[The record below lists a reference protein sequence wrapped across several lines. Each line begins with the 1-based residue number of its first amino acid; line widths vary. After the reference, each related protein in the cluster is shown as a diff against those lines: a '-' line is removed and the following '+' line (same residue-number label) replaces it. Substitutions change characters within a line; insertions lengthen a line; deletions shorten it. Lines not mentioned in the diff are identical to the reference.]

1 MLEQFMTNGYEIP
14 DYKYLN
20 DRLLYIDY
28 IDKNYNYQQVSVL
41 PVEAYRYQ
49 GNLFGLFR
57 QIGIPSSLYIYAMYL
72 NGYNNPN
79 NYDGVKNTFKVPV
92 RVPIP
97 EY

>member
-1 MLEQFMTNGYEIP
+1 MSNNYSIP

-28 IDKNYNYQQVSVL
+28 VDRNYTYREESVM

-57 QIGIPSSLYIYAMYL
+57 KLGIDPGLYVYAMYL
-72 NGYNNPN
+72 NGYVNPTD
-79 NYDGVKNTFKVPV
+79 YDGVRYTFKIPV